1 MLVALFLALALGGL
15 FGNGPLSRAHADG
28 AAGRIEYERFVR
40 YGLSTDLVVTPAGS
54 AHGVNRVEISA
65 AYLEAFRIEHITP
78 EPAAVRMTGSE
89 PRLRVRQR
97 GARRIHL
104 VSHPSAALVAPHR
117 RGKDRRRR
125 AARDVAAHLS
135 LIATQESVTMESV
148 IRPALVY
155 LFLLVLLRLTG
166 KRTLAQITTFDFV
179 LLLIISEATQQ
190 ALIGEDNSMINGAI
204 VVATLIGLNVL
215 MSLLKQRSRWF
226 DRLLDD
232 IPLVI
237 VADGKPLKD
246 RMDKARVDE
255 DDVLDAAREI
265 HGLERMEQIRHAIL
279 ERDGQISIIPR

>member
-1 MLVALFLALALGGL
+1 V
-15 FGNGPLSRAHADG
+15 
-28 AAGRIEYERFVR
+28 
-40 YGLSTDLVVTPAGS
+40 
-54 AHGVNRVEISA
+54 
-65 AYLEAFRIEHITP
+65 
-78 EPAAVRMTGSE
+78 
-89 PRLRVRQR
+89 
-97 GARRIHL
+97 
-104 VSHPSAALVAPHR
+104 
-117 RGKDRRRR
+117 
-125 AARDVAAHLS
+125 
-135 LIATQESVTMESV
+135 ESV

-155 LFLLVLLRLTG
+155 LFVLVLLRLTG

-190 ALIGEDNSMINGAI
+190 ALIGEDNSMINSAI
-204 VVATLIGLNVL
+204 VVATLVGLNVL
-215 MSLLKQRSRWF
+215 MSLLKQRWPWF

-265 HGLERMEQIRHAIL
+265 HGLERMDQIRHAIL